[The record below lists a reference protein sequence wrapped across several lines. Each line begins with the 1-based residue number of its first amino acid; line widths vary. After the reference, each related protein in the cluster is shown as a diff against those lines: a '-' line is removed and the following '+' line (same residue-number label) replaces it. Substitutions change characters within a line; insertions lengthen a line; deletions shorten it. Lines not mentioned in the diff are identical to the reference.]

1 MAIISKPQKQKI
13 SLIKVPEMRA
23 FWVFLVVAALVL
35 IASAFTQSVSW
46 ILIIFTT
53 FLILGVIIFSISFNL
68 GKINK
73 DIRLERTELNTII
86 SNLDIGVIAYD
97 ANFIILVCNRAAEN
111 ILGLSAKDVL
121 GRQFSLAST
130 KDPKFRIMAQ
140 VVFPSL
146 APLALKRSESGVY
159 PEVIDISLEEP
170 HAELRISTEKIVGLD
185 GEPLGF
191 VKLIKDRTREIEIL
205 RSKSEFIGTASH
217 QLRTPLTSLYWIFE
231 SLNKESLSENQKNLI
246 NEGLIVSSRALK
258 IVNDLLDASKI
269 EEGRFGY
276 HFENA
281 DIGAFLEM
289 VLKEKTALAEEYKVK
304 VYFQRA
310 KEESI
315 ICLIDKEKLGY
326 AVSNLIDNAIKY
338 NVKNG
343 EVVVG
348 LGRLK
353 DRPYILISVKDT
365 GIGIPAEQINKLF
378 SKFFRAE
385 NAIKIATE
393 GSGLGL
399 FIARNIIRRH
409 GGDIWAESELN
420 RGTTF
425 YFTIPTDPTLVPPRE
440 VVYEEE

>member
-23 FWVFLVVAALVL
+23 FWIFLVIAALVL

-53 FLILGVIIFSISFNL
+53 FLVLGVIIFLISFNL
-68 GKINK
+68 AKTNK
-73 DIRLERTELNTII
+73 DMRLERTELNAII

-111 ILGLSAKDVL
+111 ILGLSAKDIL
-121 GRQFSLAST
+121 AKQFSLAST

-185 GEPLGF
+185 GELLGF

-205 RSKSEFIGTASH
+205 RSKSEFISTASH
-217 QLRTPLTSLYWIFE
+217 QLRTPLTSLCWAFE
-231 SLNKESLSENQKNLI
+231 SLNKESLSESQKNLV
-246 NEGLIVSSRALK
+246 NEGLTVSSRALK

-289 VLKEKTALAEEYKVK
+289 VLKEKTALSEEYKVK
-304 VYFQRA
+304 VYFQRP

-343 EVVVG
+343 EVIVG
-348 LGRLK
+348 LERLK

-365 GIGIPAEQINKLF
+365 GVGIPVEQINKIF
-378 SKFFRAE
+378 TKFFRAE
-385 NAIKIATE
+385 NAIKIAPE

-399 FIARNIIRRH
+399 FIARNIIQRH

-440 VVYEEE
+440 IVYEEE

>member
-1 MAIISKPQKQKI
+1 
-13 SLIKVPEMRA
+13 
-23 FWVFLVVAALVL
+23 
-35 IASAFTQSVSW
+35 
-46 ILIIFTT
+46 
-53 FLILGVIIFSISFNL
+53 
-68 GKINK
+68 
-73 DIRLERTELNTII
+73 
-86 SNLDIGVIAYD
+86 
-97 ANFIILVCNRAAEN
+97 
-111 ILGLSAKDVL
+111 
-121 GRQFSLAST
+121 
-130 KDPKFRIMAQ
+130 
-140 VVFPSL
+140 
-146 APLALKRSESGVY
+146 
-159 PEVIDISLEEP
+159 
-170 HAELRISTEKIVGLD
+170 
-185 GEPLGF
+185 
-191 VKLIKDRTREIEIL
+191 
-205 RSKSEFIGTASH
+205 
-217 QLRTPLTSLYWIFE
+217 
-231 SLNKESLSENQKNLI
+231 
-246 NEGLIVSSRALK
+246 LK